1 MMDVSQ
7 YSHTWWQGFHV
18 KYICQLEN
26 PLFSPQCSIIYSLL
40 TVTLTARIQNPLLK
54 LTTTHYFPA
63 AKARMNFTTK
73 NWSNLLKS
81 LPVQKRMF
89 ASEIISKKCVNIFP
103 LVFFLF
109 LLICLVELL
118 FEPCRYFQ
126 PARQLGSWAATVL
139 LRCHYF
145 LNWIKQLDFCFN

>member
-109 LLICLVELL
+109 FVDLSRGASLWALQVFSACPSARFMSCHCTFALSL
-118 FEPCRYFQ
+118 F
-126 PARQLGSWAATVL
+126 SK
-139 LRCHYF
+139 
-145 LNWIKQLDFCFN
+145 LN